1 MRFTNLNAILDMK
14 KGKLVMITGCS
25 RGLGRAMTESF
36 IERGDTV
43 VGCARN
49 EKVIGELNAALGSGP
64 HYFQATDVAVD
75 AQVESFCHMVLGK
88 LGPPDLLINA
98 AALVNANAKLW
109 EVSEK
114 EFSDVI
120 DVNLKG
126 TANLIRHITPAMIDR
141 GSGIIVNFSSYWGR
155 STSPDVAPYC
165 ATKWGVEGLTNA
177 LSQELPPGLAAV
189 AFNPGIIDTA
199 MLRSCFG
206 EGAGSYGTP
215 EEWAKAAVPWL
226 ANLGPSDNGASVTC
240 PGQ

>member
-1 MRFTNLNAILDMK
+1 
-14 KGKLVMITGCS
+14 MITGCS
-25 RGLGRAMTESF
+25 RGLGRAMTHGF

-49 EKVIGELNAALGSGP
+49 ETAIGELNATFESEP
-64 HYFQATDVAVD
+64 HHFEVAD
-75 AQVESFCHMVLGK
+75 IAIDTQVESFCHTVMAK

-109 EVSEK
+109 EVSAK

-126 TANLIRHITPAMIDR
+126 TANLIRHITPAMIKR
-141 GSGIIVNFSSYWGR
+141 GSGVIVNFSSYWGR

-165 ATKWGVEGLTNA
+165 ATKWGVEGLTSA
-177 LSQELPPGLAAV
+177 LAQELPNGLAAV
-189 AFNPGIIDTA
+189 AFNPGIIDTE

-215 EEWAKAAVPWL
+215 EEWAKAAVPYL
-226 ANLGPSDNGASVTC
+226 ANLGPGDNGASVTC

>member
-1 MRFTNLNAILDMK
+1 ML
-14 KGKLVMITGCS
+14 KGASLV
-25 RGLGRAMTESF
+25 A
-36 IERGDTV
+36 
-43 VGCARN
+43 
-49 EKVIGELNAALGSGP
+49 GEWLGSDQT
-64 HYFQATDVAVD
+64 FQNEPTGGASDRFAV
-75 AQVESFCHMVLGK
+75 G
-88 LGPPDLLINA
+88 
-98 AALVNANAKLW
+98 
-109 EVSEK
+109 
-114 EFSDVI
+114 
-120 DVNLKG
+120 
-126 TANLIRHITPAMIDR
+126 TPAMIDR

-215 EEWAKAAVPWL
+215 EEWAKAAVPCL

>member
-1 MRFTNLNAILDMK
+1 MK
-14 KGKLVMITGCS
+14 NEKLVLITGCS
-25 RGLGRAMTESF
+25 GGLGRAMMEGF
-36 IERGDTV
+36 INRGDTV
-43 VGCARN
+43 VGCARS
-49 EKVIGELNAALGSGP
+49 EKVIGELNATFESEP
-64 HYFQATDVAVD
+64 HYFQSTDVAID
-75 AQVESFCHMVLGK
+75 TEVESFCHTVLEK

-126 TANLIRHITPAMIDR
+126 TANLIRHITPSMIER
-141 GSGIIVNFSSYWGR
+141 GSGVIVNFSSYWGR

-177 LSQELPPGLAAV
+177 LAQELPGGLAAV

-206 EGAGSYGTP
+206 EAAESYGTP
-215 EEWAKAAVPWL
+215 EEWAKAAVPYL
-226 ANLGPSDNGASVTC
+226 ANLGPGDNGASVTC